1 MTISAKSLVDY
12 IISLILRL
20 EPVYSAMLAVLTSA
34 VVSLCSSNM
43 NCFTKYALPF
53 FVGCVFL
60 LILLLSQSKPYN
72 ERVLI
77 MLSQHEDS
85 PYTRALSVTLKS
97 YHKGKEKLWK
107 WIIIICFGG
116 VLACTY
122 FFSVYSLKSIQYELN
137 ESRSDYRKPM
147 AGLQSTI
154 DSLQDAH
161 KIDMDMLQEIRLSL
175 EEIEKLQ
182 REQSEAIS
190 RMNKQIDTFD
200 NQKQ

>member
-12 IISLILRL
+12 IIGFILWL

-97 YHKGKEKLWK
+97 YHKGKEKRWR
-107 WIIIICFGG
+107 WIIIICFVG

-154 DSLQDAH
+154 DSLQAAH
-161 KIDMDMLQEIRLSL
+161 KTDIDMLKEIRLSL
-175 EEIEKLQ
+175 EEMEKLQ
-182 REQSEAIS
+182 KEQSESIS
-190 RMNKQIDTFD
+190 RLRKQMEAIG
-200 NQKQ
+200 NQKR

>member
-1 MTISAKSLVDY
+1 
-12 IISLILRL
+12 
-20 EPVYSAMLAVLTSA
+20 
-34 VVSLCSSNM
+34 
-43 NCFTKYALPF
+43 
-53 FVGCVFL
+53 
-60 LILLLSQSKPYN
+60 
-72 ERVLI
+72 
-77 MLSQHEDS
+77 
-85 PYTRALSVTLKS
+85 
-97 YHKGKEKLWK
+97 
-107 WIIIICFGG
+107 
-116 VLACTY
+116 
-122 FFSVYSLKSIQYELN
+122 
-137 ESRSDYRKPM
+137 M